1 MLQAKQE
8 KSLGELFSDLS
19 QGLSNL
25 MRQEVQL
32 AKTEITQKVASAG
45 KSVGFLVA
53 AGTLAFVGF
62 QALVAAA
69 IIALALVLPAWL
81 AAVIVA
87 LVLIGLGGILA
98 FIGISSMKKTNMAPQ
113 ETIQTLREDAQW
125 AKAQM
130 R

>member
-45 KSVGFLVA
+45 KNIGFLVA
-53 AGTLAFVGF
+53 AGVLAFVGF
-62 QALVAAA
+62 EALIAAA
-69 IIALALVLPAWL
+69 IIALALVLAPWL
-81 AAVIVA
+81 AAVIVGLA
-87 LVLIGLGGILA
+87 LMIVSGILA
-98 FIGISSMKKTNMAPQ
+98 FVGISSFKKTNMAPQ
-113 ETIQTLREDAQW
+113 ETIETLKEDAQW